1 MNKKMIVYSIQKYM
15 RYREGEDSYII
26 MRYSSM
32 DEAKKY
38 MVALY
43 NKKMSNPKCE
53 NISFDNSKY
62 VLRYSD
68 KLFKYDNACTCEII
82 EEEIEIKDK
91 FDQMDV

>member
-1 MNKKMIVYSIQKYM
+1 MIVYSIQENISYT
-15 RYREGEDSYII
+15 EGEDTYVI

-43 NKKMSNPKCE
+43 TQKMSDPECE
-53 NISFDNSKY
+53 NVSFDNSEY
-62 VLRYSD
+62 VLQYSL

-91 FDQMDV
+91 FDPMDV